1 MSTDDKHVQ
10 LAHRSFWS
18 APAGWRFAVVWKQQ
32 SAGKFTRRRRRLRRP
47 GPAHSKPAAFTL
59 VELLLVVAII
69 ALLMGLL
76 LAGIAKARR
85 QAEFQR
91 ARVEV
96 QSLYNAFQS
105 YYADYARYP
114 YTDETVH
121 AVDSTLVAMLSGG
134 PGLDNAKQRVYL
146 PVRTGQTNS
155 AGALVDPWG
164 NAYRVLFDGTGSA
177 ADGVVTN
184 AFGPAGY
191 SNRVPFMVWSLGP
204 DGQADTAGEMSDKNK
219 DNIRSY

>member
-1 MSTDDKHVQ
+1 
-10 LAHRSFWS
+10 
-18 APAGWRFAVVWKQQ
+18 
-32 SAGKFTRRRRRLRRP
+32 
-47 GPAHSKPAAFTL
+47 
-59 VELLLVVAII
+59 LLVVAII

-114 YTDETVH
+114 YTDEAVH
-121 AVDSTLVAMLSGG
+121 SNDLVNLLLGADVTSGG
-134 PGLDNAKQRVYL
+134 LQGNPKQRVYL
-146 PVRTGQTNS
+146 PIRTGQTNS
-155 AGALVDPWG
+155 AGAFIDPWG

-177 ADGVVTN
+177 ADGVVAN
-184 AFGPAGY
+184 PFGPAGS
-191 SNRVPFMVWSLGP
+191 SNRVPVMVWSYGP
-204 DGQADTAGEMSDKNK
+204 DGQADTAGEMSAKNK
-219 DNIRSY
+219 DNIKSY

>member
-1 MSTDDKHVQ
+1 
-10 LAHRSFWS
+10 
-18 APAGWRFAVVWKQQ
+18 
-32 SAGKFTRRRRRLRRP
+32 
-47 GPAHSKPAAFTL
+47 
-59 VELLLVVAII
+59 LLLVVAII

-76 LAGIAKARR
+76 LTGIAKARR

-105 YYADYARYP
+105 YYGDYARYP
-114 YTDETVH
+114 YTDEAVH
-121 AVDSTLVAMLSGG
+121 SVTNDLVTLLLGTDVTSGG
-134 PGLDNAKQRVYL
+134 LQGNAKQRVYF
-146 PVRTGQTNS
+146 PIRTGQTNS
-155 AGALVDPWG
+155 AGAFIDPWG

-184 AFGPAGY
+184 PFGPVGY
-191 SNRVPFMVWSLGP
+191 SNRVPIMVWSYGP
-204 DGQADTAGEMSDKNK
+204 DGQTDTAGEMSAKNK

>member
-1 MSTDDKHVQ
+1 VHAQAQQRGGFIFHPPSLHSTIPPSTLHHPSSSI
-10 LAHRSFWS
+10 LAGR
-18 APAGWRFAVVWKQQ
+18 AA
-32 SAGKFTRRRRRLRRP
+32 
-47 GPAHSKPAAFTL
+47 AAFTL

-85 QAEFQR
+85 QTEFQR

-105 YYADYARYP
+105 YYSDYARYP

-121 AVDSTLVAMLSGG
+121 SVNNDLVNLLLGADLTSGDLQG
-134 PGLDNAKQRVYL
+134 NPKQRVYI
-146 PVRTGQTNS
+146 PIRTGQTNS
-155 AGALVDPWG
+155 AGFIDPWG
-164 NAYRVLFDGTGSA
+164 TPYRVLFDGTGSA
-177 ADGVVTN
+177 ADGVVAN
-184 AFGPAGY
+184 PFGPAGY
-191 SNRVPFMVWSLGP
+191 SNRVPIMVWSNGP
-204 DGQADTAGEMSDKNK
+204 DGQTDTAGEMSDKNK